1 MTRILVTMLC
11 VALSGLA
18 LSGPALA
25 AGDGHGAPASDP
37 AKDAAMRAI
46 AARDAPKEPTAQ
58 DFVAGKD
65 LAKDPAKTGYCA
77 TIADAAADARFAWQ
91 KEQLAALEK
100 QVEERIRR
108 LEEKRAEYEAAV
120 QRRKEFL
127 AKADESVVAVYAKMR
142 ADAAALQLTN
152 MPEDNAAAILVKL
165 NARTA
170 SAVLAEMEAS
180 RAASL
185 ARKMAEAGRRKD
197 NERS

>member
-1 MTRILVTMLC
+1 MTRILPT
-11 VALSGLA
+11 ALLLA
-18 LSGPALA
+18 LSLVLTGPALA
-25 AGDGHGAPASDP
+25 AGDGHGGPAPTRPRTRRCGPSPP
-37 AKDAAMRAI
+37 ATPPRS
-46 AARDAPKEPTAQ
+46 RPRRTSPPGRRQGPGQ
-58 DFVAGKD
+58 DR
-65 LAKDPAKTGYCA
+65 LLRHHR
-77 TIADAAADARFAWQ
+77 DAAADARFAWQ

-108 LEEKRAEYEAAV
+108 LEEKRAEYEAVV

-197 NERS
+197 NEKS

>member
-1 MTRILVTMLC
+1 MTRILLT
-11 VALSGLA
+11 ALLLA
-18 LSGPALA
+18 CAGPALA
-25 AGDGHGAPASDP
+25 AGDGHGGGGHGGAASDP

-58 DFVAGKD
+58 DFAAGA
-65 LAKDPAKTGYCA
+65 AKDPAKTGYCA

-108 LEEKRAEYEAAV
+108 LEEKRAEYEAVV

-197 NERS
+197 NEKS

>member
-1 MTRILVTMLC
+1 MTRILPA
-11 VALSGLA
+11 ALLLA
-18 LSGPALA
+18 LAGQVLSGPALA
-25 AGDGHGAPASDP
+25 AGDGHGGPAPDP

-58 DFVAGKD
+58 DFAAGAAGKD
-65 LAKDPAKTGYCA
+65 PSKTGYCA

-108 LEEKRAEYEAAV
+108 LEEKRAEYEAVV

-197 NERS
+197 NEKS

>member
-1 MTRILVTMLC
+1 MLLT
-11 VALSGLA
+11 ARLLA
-18 LSGPALA
+18 LSLAVAGPALA
-25 AGDGHGAPASDP
+25 AGDGHGGGAASDP

-58 DFVAGKD
+58 DFAAGGA
-65 LAKDPAKTGYCA
+65 AKDPAKTGYCA

-108 LEEKRAEYEAAV
+108 LEEKRAEYEAVV

>member
-1 MTRILVTMLC
+1 MTRILLAGLLLA
-11 VALSGLA
+11 VA
-18 LSGPALA
+18 GPALA
-25 AGDGHGAPASDP
+25 AGGAPASDP
-37 AKDAAMRAI
+37 AKDAAKRAM

-58 DFVAGKD
+58 EFVAKEPG
-65 LAKDPAKTGYCA
+65 KTGYCA

-108 LEEKRAEYEAAV
+108 LEEKRAEYEAVV

-127 AKADESVVAVYAKMR
+127 AKAEESVVAVYAKMR
-142 ADAAALQLTN
+142 ADAAALQLSN

-180 RAASL
+180 RAAAL
-185 ARKMAEAGRRKD
+185 ARRMAEAGRRKD

>member
-1 MTRILVTMLC
+1 MAGRRRPGQGRGD
-11 VALSGLA
+11 AGHRGPRRPQGADRPGLRRR
-18 LSGPALA
+18 G
-25 AGDGHGAPASDP
+25 
-37 AKDAAMRAI
+37 R
-46 AARDAPKEPTAQ
+46 
-58 DFVAGKD
+58 
-65 LAKDPAKTGYCA
+65 AKDPSRTGYCA

-108 LEEKRAEYEAAV
+108 LEEKRAEYEAVV

>member
-1 MTRILVTMLC
+1 MTRICLT
-11 VALSGLA
+11 ALLLA
-18 LSGPALA
+18 FSLAFSGPALA
-25 AGDGHGAPASDP
+25 AGDGHGGAASDP
-37 AKDAAMRAI
+37 AKDAALRAI

-58 DFVAGKD
+58 DFVAKEAGKD
-65 LAKDPAKTGYCA
+65 PGKTGYCA

>member
-1 MTRILVTMLC
+1 MTRILLTARL
-11 VALSGLA
+11 LA
-18 LSGPALA
+18 LSLAVAGPALA
-25 AGDGHGAPASDP
+25 AGDGHGGGAASDP

-58 DFVAGKD
+58 DFAAGGA
-65 LAKDPAKTGYCA
+65 AKDPAKTGYCA

-108 LEEKRAEYEAAV
+108 LEEKRAEYEAVV

>member
-1 MTRILVTMLC
+1 MTRFVMT
-11 VALSGLA
+11 ALLMALA
-18 LSGPALA
+18 GPAFA
-25 AGDGHGAPASDP
+25 AGDGHGGAASDP

-58 DFVAGKD
+58 DFREAGMEPGKE
-65 LAKDPAKTGYCA
+65 PGRTGYCA
-77 TIADAAADARFAWQ
+77 TIADAASDARFAWQ

-108 LEEKRAEYEAAV
+108 LEEKRAEYEAVV

-127 AKADESVVAVYAKMR
+127 AKAEESVVAVYAKMK
-142 ADAAALQLTN
+142 ADAAALQLSN

-180 RAASL
+180 RAATL

>member
-1 MTRILVTMLC
+1 MIRFVVT
-11 VALSGLA
+11 ALLLA
-18 LSGPALA
+18 LAGPALA
-25 AGDGHGAPASDP
+25 AGDGHGGAASDP

-58 DFVAGKD
+58 DFVARD
-65 LAKDPAKTGYCA
+65 AKDPGRTGYCA
-77 TIADAAADARFAWQ
+77 TIADAASDARFAWQ

-108 LEEKRAEYEAAV
+108 LEEKRAEYEAVV

-127 AKADESVVAVYAKMR
+127 AKADESVVAVYAKMK
-142 ADAAALQLTN
+142 ADAAALQLSN

-180 RAASL
+180 RAATL

>member
-1 MTRILVTMLC
+1 MTRFVVT
-11 VALSGLA
+11 ALLLA
-18 LSGPALA
+18 LAGPAFA
-25 AGDGHGAPASDP
+25 AGDGHGGAASDP

-58 DFVAGKD
+58 DFRESGKE
-65 LAKDPAKTGYCA
+65 PGKTGYCA
-77 TIADAAADARFAWQ
+77 TIADAASDARFAWQ

-108 LEEKRAEYEAAV
+108 LEEKRAEYEAVV

-127 AKADESVVAVYAKMR
+127 AKADESVVAVYAKMK
-142 ADAAALQLTN
+142 ADAAALQLSN

-165 NARTA
+165 NARAA

-180 RAASL
+180 RAAAL
-185 ARKMAEAGRRKD
+185 ARRMAEAGRRKD

>member
-1 MTRILVTMLC
+1 MTRILVTAFL
-11 VALSGLA
+11 LA
-18 LSGPALA
+18 LAGPALA
-25 AGDGHGAPASDP
+25 AGGAPASDP

-58 DFVAGKD
+58 DFKEASKES
-65 LAKDPAKTGYCA
+65 AKTGYCA

-108 LEEKRAEYEAAV
+108 LEEKRAEYEAVV

-180 RAASL
+180 RAAAL
-185 ARKMAEAGRRKD
+185 ARRMAEAGRRKD

>member
-1 MTRILVTMLC
+1 MTRILLA
-11 VALSGLA
+11 ALLLA
-18 LSGPALA
+18 PALAFSGPARA

-58 DFVAGKD
+58 DFVARD
-65 LAKDPAKTGYCA
+65 AKEAAKSGYCA

-108 LEEKRAEYEAAV
+108 LEEKRAEYEAVV

-142 ADAAALQLTN
+142 ADAAALQLSN

-165 NARTA
+165 NSRTA

-180 RAASL
+180 RAAAL
-185 ARKMAEAGRRKD
+185 ARRMAEAGRRKD

>member
-1 MTRILVTMLC
+1 MTRILLA
-11 VALSGLA
+11 ALLLA
-18 LSGPALA
+18 LAGPALA
-25 AGDGHGAPASDP
+25 AGDGHGGPAPDP
-37 AKDAAMRAI
+37 ATDAAMRAI

-58 DFVAGKD
+58 DFAAGGA
-65 LAKDPAKTGYCA
+65 AKDPSRTGYCA

-91 KEQLAALEK
+91 KEQLVALEK

-108 LEEKRAEYEAAV
+108 LEEKRAEYEAVV

>member
-1 MTRILVTMLC
+1 MTRTLLTL
-11 VALSGLA
+11 LLLGLA
-18 LSGPALA
+18 APALA
-25 AGDGHGAPASDP
+25 AGDGHGGAASDP

-58 DFVAGKD
+58 EFVAARDSGRD
-65 LAKDPAKTGYCA
+65 SGKTGYCA
-77 TIADAAADARFAWQ
+77 TIADAAADARYAWQ

-108 LEEKRAEYEAAV
+108 LEEKRAEYEAVV

-127 AKADESVVAVYAKMR
+127 AKAEDGVVAVYAKMR
-142 ADAAALQLTN
+142 ADAAALQLSN
-152 MPEDNAAAILVKL
+152 MPEDAAAAILVKL

-180 RAASL
+180 RAAAL

>member
-1 MTRILVTMLC
+1 MSRILVT
-11 VALSGLA
+11 ALLLA
-18 LSGPALA
+18 LAGPALA
-25 AGDGHGAPASDP
+25 AGDGHGGAASDP
-37 AKDAAMRAI
+37 AKDAALRAI

-58 DFVAGKD
+58 DFVAKD
-65 LAKDPAKTGYCA
+65 VKDPGRTGYCA

-108 LEEKRAEYEAAV
+108 LEEKRAEYEAVV

-127 AKADESVVAVYAKMR
+127 AKADESVVAVYAKMK
-142 ADAAALQLTN
+142 ADAAALQLAN

-165 NARTA
+165 NARAA

-180 RAASL
+180 RAAAL
-185 ARKMAEAGRRKD
+185 ARRMAEAGRRKD